1 MKFGM
6 FFILLCLLFIS
17 DMANAK
23 EKIVFGIFENRTRDI
38 DANKYNVL
46 EDYLNNMVN
55 SQEYH
60 IDIEMMTYDTINS
73 AVRNKKVQFIMVS
86 PLHYIEL
93 KNQNLISSTI
103 ATLVYSVVGNYS
115 SSLAGTIVTLQ
126 KRDDINS
133 LQDIKNKKIATMG
146 EGFFAAYHVPLYEFF
161 KQDIKLNKDNFVIS
175 KSHYDFI
182 EALKNGKAD
191 VGFARSGVVEKLI
204 RENKISADELKYI
217 NEYKFE
223 GFPYRVSTP
232 LYPEM
237 AICAM
242 DGVNINIIREVASAL
257 YTIKEDHNVSKSL
270 RIGGF
275 IPPADYT
282 VIDRLAKDL
291 RLPPYDIPNKI
302 SLIDIWHNYQT
313 FILLAFV
320 VLAVIIALMIY
331 VQVTNNKLKQTQD
344 MYLEQKNR
352 LSSIIEFIPDLL
364 WLKDPDGVYVLCNKK
379 FERLYGTPQKDI
391 IGKTDYDFVS
401 KDLADF
407 FRDNDNRAM
416 YADHP
421 CTNLEELTFSDG
433 HSEFTETTKTF
444 VKDYH
449 GNLIGVLGIGRDITK
464 LKKQEEALIE
474 QKKELQE
481 IFNTTKDGIAII
493 DKDSRFIKVNRAYC
507 EITGLSEEELLQTSC
522 IELSADEDK
531 LKSTEALGR
540 VLSGEILEGFE
551 KNCIIKD
558 RVITVNM
565 SVALMPNGKNMLV
578 SMKDISYLKTIEKQ
592 SKLASMG
599 EMIGNIA
606 HQWRQP
612 LSVIS
617 VVASGLKVRQDFG
630 EVSGYDLRDDMD
642 EIVNQVNYLSKTI
655 DDFRNFIKDN
665 NTSKISCMLS
675 SILDKTL
682 SLLNSSFKNHGISI
696 QLDIVEDVEI
706 ECYENELIQSFI
718 NIINNAKDA
727 LKEHVGEDDRVI
739 IITLAKDDKKAKI
752 SILDNGGGIPEDI
765 IPRLY
770 EPYFTTKHQSV
781 GTGLGLPMAYQ
792 IIVQRHG
799 GDIKVT
805 NKTFEYNGKLFT
817 GAKFTILL
825 DLKKEE
831 SI

>member
-1 MKFGM
+1 VSFRLLLV
-6 FFILLCLLFIS
+6 LLCILFIS
-17 DMANAK
+17 DIVNAK

-38 DANKYNVL
+38 DVNKYNVL
-46 EDYLNNMVN
+46 EDYLNSKIDNK
-55 SQEYH
+55 ECR
-60 IDIEMMTYDTINS
+60 IDIEMMTYDAINS

-86 PLHYIEL
+86 PLQYMEL

-115 SSLAGTIVTLQ
+115 SSLAGAIVTLR

-133 LQDIKNKKIATMG
+133 LEDIKNKKIVTMG
-146 EGFFAAYHVPLYEFF
+146 DGFFGAYQVPLYEFF
-161 KQDIKLNKDNFVIS
+161 KKDIKLNKENFVIS
-175 KSHYDFI
+175 KSHEDFI
-182 EALKNGKAD
+182 EILKSGKAD
-191 VGFARSGVVEKLI
+191 VGFTRSGVIERLI
-204 RENKISADELKYI
+204 KQNKISADELKYI

-223 GFPYRVSTP
+223 GFPYKASTP

-237 AICAM
+237 AVCAM
-242 DGVNINIIREVASAL
+242 EGVDINIIREVASAL
-257 YTIKEDHNVSKSL
+257 YTIKEDHSVSKSL

-275 IPPADYT
+275 VPPADYT
-282 VIDRLAKDL
+282 VIDKLAKDL
-291 RLPPYDIPNKI
+291 RLPPYDVPNKI
-302 SLIDIWHNYQT
+302 SVIDIWHNYQ
-313 FILLAFV
+313 FPILVAFV

-331 VQVTNNKLKQTQD
+331 VQVTNNRLKETQN
-344 MYLEQKNR
+344 MYLEEKNR
-352 LSSIIEFIPDLL
+352 LSAIIEFIPDLL
-364 WLKDPDGVYVLCNKK
+364 WLKDPDGVYVICNKK
-379 FERLYGTPQKDI
+379 FEGLYGTPQKDI

-416 YADHP
+416 YANHP

-444 VKDYH
+444 VRDYH

-493 DKDSRFIKVNRAYC
+493 DKDSRFVKVNRAYC

-531 LKSTEALGR
+531 VKSKEALAR
-540 VLSGEILEGFE
+540 VLTGETIDGFE
-551 KNCIIKD
+551 NTCVIKD

-565 SVALMPNGKNMLV
+565 SVALMPNGQYILI
-578 SMKDISYLKTIEKQ
+578 SMKDISYLKTIERQ

-612 LSVIS
+612 LSIIS
-617 VVASGLKVRQDFG
+617 VIASGLKMRQDFG
-630 EVSGYDLRDDMD
+630 EFSGYDLKADMD
-642 EIVNQVNYLSKTI
+642 EIVNQANYLSKTI

-665 NTSKISCMLS
+665 SHSKVKRSLGNIM
-675 SILDKTL
+675 DKTL
-682 SLLNSSFKNHGISI
+682 SLLNSSFKNHTIAV
-696 QLDIVEDVEI
+696 QLNIVDDLSI
-706 ECYENELIQSFI
+706 ECYENELIQAFI

-727 LKEHVGEDDRVI
+727 IKEHVEEDDRVI
-739 IITLAKDDKKAKI
+739 IITLVKNKEKAKI

-799 GDIKVT
+799 GDIKVQ

-825 DLKKEE
+825 DLNKEE

>member
-1 MKFGM
+1 M
-6 FFILLCLLFIS
+6 LFIS
-17 DMANAK
+17 DIAYAK
-23 EKIVFGIFENRTRDI
+23 EKIVFGIFEKRTRDI
-38 DANKYNVL
+38 DVNKYNVL
-46 EDYLNNMVN
+46 EDYLN
-55 SQEYH
+55 SKIDSREYY
-60 IDIEMMTYDTINS
+60 IDIETMTYDELNS
-73 AVRNKKVQFIMVS
+73 AVRNKNVQFIMVS

-103 ATLVYSVVGNYS
+103 ATLVYSVVGNHS

-133 LQDIKNKKIATMG
+133 LEDIKNKKIATMG
-146 EGFFAAYHVPLYEFF
+146 EGFFAAHYVPIYEFF
-161 KQDIKLNKDNFVIS
+161 KKNINLDKKNFVTV
-175 KSHYDFI
+175 KSHEEFI
-182 EALKNGKAD
+182 EILKSGKAD
-191 VGFARSGVVEKLI
+191 VGFARSGVIEKLI
-204 RENKISADELKYI
+204 KQNKISADELKYI
-217 NEYKFE
+217 NEYQFE

-237 AICAM
+237 AVCAVEK
-242 DGVNINIIREVASAL
+242 VNINIIREVASAL
-257 YTIKEDHNVSKSL
+257 YTIKEDHSVSKSL

-282 VIDRLAKDL
+282 TIDKLARDL
-291 RLPPYDIPNKI
+291 KLPPYDVPNSV
-302 SLIDIWHNYQT
+302 SLIDIWHNYQIY
-313 FILLAFV
+313 ILVALV
-320 VLAVIIALMIY
+320 VLIVIIALMIY
-331 VQVTNNKLKQTQD
+331 VQATNNKLKKTQD

-352 LSSIIEFIPDLL
+352 LSAIIEFIPDLL
-364 WLKDPDGVYVLCNKK
+364 WLKDPDGAYVICNKK
-379 FERLYGTPQKDI
+379 FEKLYGQSQEKI

-421 CTNLEELTFSDG
+421 CTNFEELTYSDG

-464 LKKQEEALIE
+464 LKKQEETLIN

-493 DKDSRFIKVNRAYC
+493 DKDSRFIKVNKAYC

-522 IELSADEDK
+522 MELSAEEDK
-531 LKSTEALGR
+531 TKSKEALAR
-540 VLSGEILEGFE
+540 VLMGESIDGFE
-551 KNCIIKD
+551 KTCVIKD

-565 SVALMPNGKNMLV
+565 SVALMPNGQNILV
-578 SMKDISYLKTIEKQ
+578 SMKDISYLKTIERQ

-612 LSVIS
+612 LSIIS
-617 VVASGLKVRQDFG
+617 VIASGLKVRQDFG
-630 EVSGYDLRDDMD
+630 EVSGYDLKPDME
-642 EIVNQVNYLSKTI
+642 EIVNQSNYLSKTI
-655 DDFRNFIKDN
+655 DDFRNFIKEN
-665 NTSKISCMLS
+665 STSKISCKVS
-675 SILDKTL
+675 SILHKTL
-682 SLLNSSFKNHGISI
+682 SLLNASFKNHGINV
-696 QLDIVEDVEI
+696 QFDIVQDVEI

-727 LKEHVGEDDRVI
+727 IEENQKNEDKVI
-739 IITLAKDDKKAKI
+739 LITLSKDNDKAKI
-752 SILDNGGGIPEDI
+752 SILDNGGGIPEEI

-799 GDIKVT
+799 GDIKVR
-805 NKTFEYNGKLFT
+805 NKTFEYEGKVFT

-825 DLKKEE
+825 DLKKGNV
-831 SI
+831 

>member
-1 MKFGM
+1 MNFR
-6 FFILLCLLFIS
+6 LLCVLLCILFIS
-17 DMANAK
+17 DIASAK

-46 EDYLNNMVN
+46 EDYLNNKIN
-55 SQEYH
+55 NQEYH
-60 IDIEMMTYDTINS
+60 IDIEMMTYNDINS
-73 AVRNKKVQFIMVS
+73 AVRNKSVQFIMVS
-86 PLHYIEL
+86 PLQYIEL

-146 EGFFAAYHVPLYEFF
+146 EKFFGAYQVPLYEFF
-161 KQDIKLNKDNFVIS
+161 KQDIKLNEKNFVIS
-175 KSHYDFI
+175 KSHDDFI
-182 EALKNGKAD
+182 EALKSGKVD

-204 RENKISADELKYI
+204 KENKISTDELKYI

-237 AICAM
+237 AICATA
-242 DGVNINIIREVASAL
+242 GVDINIIREVASAL
-257 YTIKEDHNVSKSL
+257 YTIKEDHSVSKSL

-282 VIDRLAKDL
+282 LIDKLAKDL
-291 RLPPYDIPNKI
+291 RLPPYDIPNSV
-302 SLIDIWHNYQT
+302 SLSDIWHNYQT
-313 FILLAFV
+313 FILLAFI
-320 VLAVIIALMIY
+320 VLIVIIALMIY
-331 VQVTNNKLKQTQD
+331 IQATNNKLKQTQD
-344 MYLEQKNR
+344 MYLEEKNR

-364 WLKDPDGVYVLCNKK
+364 WLKDPDGAYVICNKK
-379 FERLYGTPQKDI
+379 FETLYGTPQKDI

-421 CTNLEELTFSDG
+421 CTNSEELTFSDG

-507 EITGLSEEELLQTSC
+507 EITGLREEELLQTSC

-531 LKSTEALGR
+531 LKSKEALGR
-540 VLSGEILEGFE
+540 VLNGEILEGFE
-551 KNCIIKD
+551 KTCVIKD

-565 SVALMPNGKNMLV
+565 SVALMPNGQNILV
-578 SMKDISYLKTIEKQ
+578 SMKDISYLKTIERQ

-612 LSVIS
+612 LSIIS
-617 VVASGLKVRQDFG
+617 VIASGTKMRQDFG
-630 EVSGYDLRDDMD
+630 EVSGYDLKPEMD

-655 DDFRNFIKDN
+655 DDFRNFIRDN
-665 NTSKISCMLS
+665 SHSTVKCHLGDI
-675 SILDKTL
+675 IGKTL
-682 SLLNSSFKNHGISI
+682 SLLNSSFKNHGINVK
-696 QLDIVEDVEI
+696 LDIVEDVEV
-706 ECYENELIQSFI
+706 ECYENELIQAFI

-727 LKEHVGEDDRVI
+727 IKEHVEEDDRVI
-739 IITLAKDDKKAKI
+739 IIKLVKDKEKAKI
-752 SILDNGGGIPEDI
+752 SILDNGGGIPDEI
-765 IPRLY
+765 ISRIY

-799 GDIKVT
+799 GDIKVR

-825 DLKKEE
+825 DLRK
-831 SI
+831 